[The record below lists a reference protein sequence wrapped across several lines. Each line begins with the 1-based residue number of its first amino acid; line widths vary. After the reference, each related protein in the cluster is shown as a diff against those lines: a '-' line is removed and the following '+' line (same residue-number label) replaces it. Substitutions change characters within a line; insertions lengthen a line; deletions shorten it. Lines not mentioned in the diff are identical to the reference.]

1 MMLVCISTYQ
11 SFMSVN
17 LTLGMLQAMIGIGVT
32 QAMTELHPNIIGN
45 AGNVIVFWPY
55 LFYIAFN
62 VTWGPLAW
70 LVSN

>member
-1 MMLVCISTYQ
+1 
-11 SFMSVN
+11 
-17 LTLGMLQAMIGIGVT
+17 MIGIAVT

-55 LFYIAFN
+55 LFYTAFN

-70 LVSN
+70 LVRLFSNNYNNIIL